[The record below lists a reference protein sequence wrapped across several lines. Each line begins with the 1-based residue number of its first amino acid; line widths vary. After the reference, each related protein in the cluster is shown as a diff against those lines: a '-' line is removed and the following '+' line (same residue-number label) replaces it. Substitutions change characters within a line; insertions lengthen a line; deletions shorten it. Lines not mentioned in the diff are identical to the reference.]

1 MALDRLG
8 PQVGPG
14 RTFQREPSRELQPIA
29 QPQIVQCH
37 AGLTRCRGLHAHMQ
51 PTALCVFK
59 LTAQRRGSS
68 MRRRVYKHD
77 PCKPSIS
84 SFFYVLT
91 SADLYREGTAAA
103 DIYIVFG
110 RSKRANIHKTR
121 GQGPTD
127 GGHTGTER
135 RSTGMYRGIIHNW
148 DQTGMVHVLNVILI
162 SLPGYLHAARPAS
175 FGCDSPFSPADGR
188 PYGLR

>member
-1 MALDRLG
+1 MAFDRLG
-8 PQVGPG
+8 PQVGPP
-14 RTFQREPSRELQPIA
+14 RTYLPSEPSRELQPIA

-68 MRRRVYKHD
+68 MRRQVYKHD

-91 SADLYREGTAAA
+91 SADLYSPSF
-103 DIYIVFG
+103 DIGQLRFRARSVHSSPAG
-110 RSKRANIHKTR
+110 RA
-121 GQGPTD
+121 
-127 GGHTGTER
+127 GGSECSPSPPNPALIPMR
-135 RSTGMYRGIIHNW
+135 RC
-148 DQTGMVHVLNVILI
+148 
-162 SLPGYLHAARPAS
+162 AAR
-175 FGCDSPFSPADGR
+175 R
-188 PYGLR
+188 PPSARTKTSWQLPLVSTRAAEVAECS